1 MVFKL
6 KTLTDGRLL
15 SALQSGALRR
25 GALIQRFPSSHTH
38 PLIAFDHSS
47 LYIQKQL
54 SRALILITSIASTIL
69 FFIQW
74 KPMWDWVESE
84 YKLDTVNWSPI
95 QYTNKQKDNLKSDT
109 FPHNPRRGQFRP
121 GALIW
126 GRWIECTCSLNNL
139 ILRIGCICQETQ
151 TLGGHL
157 GQRNCLVTFA
167 IWHLCGCN
175 NLGEPNSQNISH
187 GNGAARKRLC
197 CKSVKIWWDL
207 QFVTGYPRRFFCG
220 WLD

>member
-84 YKLDTVNWSPI
+84 YIWDIRHSQLVPNPVYKQTKRQFKEWHFSSQSQAGAVQTRSPYMGKVNWMHLFS
-95 QYTNKQKDNLKSDT
+95 KQPDSQDWLHLSRNSDT
-109 FPHNPRRGQFRP
+109 WWSP
-121 GALIW
+121 GAEKLF
-126 GRWIECTCSLNNL
+126 GYFCNL
-139 ILRIGCICQETQ
+139 A
-151 TLGGHL
+151 
-157 GQRNCLVTFA
+157 FM
-167 IWHLCGCN
+167 W
-175 NLGEPNSQNISH
+175 
-187 GNGAARKRLC
+187 
-197 CKSVKIWWDL
+197 L
-207 QFVTGYPRRFFCG
+207 QQSRRT
-220 WLD
+220 